1 MENKEDRFVVD
12 FGLSCRR
19 HKRMLV
25 LKFSG
30 NILSTPDRRAAVL
43 RASICIFHEQYER
56 KSSFGGRIFFSN
68 LSGVQITLAPVGH

>member
-43 RASICIFHEQYER
+43 RANIYVFHEQ
-56 KSSFGGRIFFSN
+56 
-68 LSGVQITLAPVGH
+68 